1 MYKISGTDHA
11 LKMNAATLRNYR
23 EKFGED
29 ILIQM
34 DGMYERM
41 ASAEEKSFIA
51 EEVEMLENLMYIC
64 NKQAEPE
71 QPDEILDWLDGFEM
85 NQIAGT
91 YQTIVNMWNENM
103 HQTSRAKKKTENQ

>member
-34 DGMYERM
+34 DGMCKR
-41 ASAEEKSFIA
+41 
-51 EEVEMLENLMYIC
+51 
-64 NKQAEPE
+64 
-71 QPDEILDWLDGFEM
+71 
-85 NQIAGT
+85 
-91 YQTIVNMWNENM
+91 
-103 HQTSRAKKKTENQ
+103 

>member
-41 ASAEEKSFIA
+41 ASVEEKSFIA

-64 NKQAEPE
+64 SKQAEPE

>member
-64 NKQAEPE
+64 NKQAEP
-71 QPDEILDWLDGFEM
+71 DWLDGFEM
-85 NQIAGT
+85 SQIAGT